1 MRSLRP
7 SRQKTFL
14 FIYMS
19 AYGSK
24 PKFNYQ
30 HDNLKSM
37 DIIYLLLPVALII
50 VIIIIAVFFWAV
62 KSDQF
67 DDLEGPAYRILMD
80 DDEKSSTSKKN
91 DSNTDHMAD

>member
-1 MRSLRP
+1 
-7 SRQKTFL
+7 
-14 FIYMS
+14 
-19 AYGSK
+19 
-24 PKFNYQ
+24 
-30 HDNLKSM
+30 M

-80 DDEKSSTSKKN
+80 DDEKSSKTKK
-91 DSNTDHMAD
+91 DKTTKDKPSSDHMPD